1 MIIVTNLPAI
11 SEAFDGA
18 APRSVDEV
26 MLEHYPDAT
35 VDRWGRAHAPHDGY
49 SDPDGNVYRGG
60 EYLPEPPEFD
70 EMKQLQRMMNGRRR
84 PALKVYHDGQ
94 VHVFEGTPGQVKAAR
109 EVAKAQMVDFDQSR
123 DFIGAEKR
131 RDVFDLTIFA
141 VFANVTEWGLTYTH
155 YMRDAE
161 LNPVVYRGSK
171 QIGKEGDTVHAK
183 FTVKSHWQ
191 SPDGTRRAT
200 YVNRPALIA

>member
-84 PALKVYHDGQ
+84 PALKVYHDGRSMFLKA
-94 VHVFEGTPGQVKAAR
+94 HPGRSRQRAR
-109 EVAKAQMVDFDQSR
+109 SPRHKWSILISPATLSAPR
-123 DFIGAEKR
+123 NGAT
-131 RDVFDLTIFA
+131 FSI
-141 VFANVTEWGLTYTH
+141 
-155 YMRDAE
+155 
-161 LNPVVYRGSK
+161 
-171 QIGKEGDTVHAK
+171 
-183 FTVKSHWQ
+183 
-191 SPDGTRRAT
+191 
-200 YVNRPALIA
+200 